1 MNQPPSPPPPLTVQT
16 AGPEQTRRVGSLI
29 GRQARAGDVFL
40 LSGPLGAG
48 KTCLT
53 QGIAA
58 GLGVEGY
65 VRSPTFVLMTRH
77 QGRLTLHHLDLYRI
91 GGPEEAWDLGLDEQ
105 LFGEGVC
112 VIEWA
117 ERAASVLPPEALWV
131 ELDYAPGEE
140 QRTLTFP
147 NAPARYAPLLQSLAA
162 AAGAPGLGGA
172 NAGGSD
178 SAGPGFEGDDW
189 GVADSDN
196 PVFVNA
202 DAGGVASGS
211 PGVGGVD
218 VSGVDSGDLGVGGA
232 DVGGADSGVPGFVD
246 ADAGGV
252 DSGGVDSGSP
262 GFVNADVSVADSG
275 GPGFVDADAGG
286 VNSGGPGVGG
296 VGGVD
301 ADGANSGSPGFVN
314 TDVSGTD
321 SGNPGLGG
329 VDVSGT
335 DSGGPG
341 LGVAD
346 AGGTDS
352 GNLDSV
358 NADVSGE
365 DADGNHPGG
374 GPPPGNAR

>member
-1 MNQPPSPPPPLTVQT
+1 MNQPSSPPPPLTLQT
-16 AGPEQTRRVGSLI
+16 AGPEQTRRLGALI

-117 ERAASVLPPEALWV
+117 ERAASVLPPDALWV
-131 ELDYAPGEE
+131 ELDYGPGEE

-147 NAPARYAPLLQSLAA
+147 NAPERYAPLLQSLAA
-162 AAGAPGLGGA
+162 YAGAPGLGGA
-172 NAGGSD
+172 DAGGAD
-178 SAGPGFEGDDW
+178 AGSPGLDI
-189 GVADSDN
+189 
-196 PVFVNA
+196 A
-202 DAGGVASGS
+202 DAGGVDSGS
-211 PGVGGVD
+211 PGVGVVDAGGTDSGGPGLGGTD
-218 VSGVDSGDLGVGGA
+218 VSGTDSGNADFSGA
-232 DVGGADSGVPGFVD
+232 N
-246 ADAGGV
+246 
-252 DSGGVDSGSP
+252 SGGVDSGSP

-275 GPGFVDADAGG
+275 GPGVG
-286 VNSGGPGVGG
+286 V
-296 VGGVD
+296 VD
-301 ADGANSGSPGFVN
+301 ADGADSSSPGLGNTDAGGTDSGSPGFVN
-314 TDVSGTD
+314 ADVIGTD
-321 SGNPGLGG
+321 FGNADFSGAN
-329 VDVSGT
+329 
-335 DSGGPG
+335 SGGG
-341 LGVAD
+341 
-346 AGGTDS
+346 
-352 GNLDSV
+352 
-358 NADVSGE
+358 